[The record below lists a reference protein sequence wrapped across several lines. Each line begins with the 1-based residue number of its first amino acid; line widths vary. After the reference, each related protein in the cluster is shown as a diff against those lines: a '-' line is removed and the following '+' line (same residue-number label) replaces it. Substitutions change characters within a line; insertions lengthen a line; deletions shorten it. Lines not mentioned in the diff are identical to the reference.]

1 MAVWLRITS
10 IPSAFSECGSR
21 SCIENSAGSESIC
34 LWGERIL
41 NLAMCMQS
49 DCQKRAQLSWGVC
62 VCVAL
67 PCTSFSSVVY
77 LPVRRTLLV
86 FRHACNLYITFQ
98 VLSG

>member
-62 VCVAL
+62 VCVWLYRAL
-67 PCTSFSSVVY
+67 PSVLWSIY
-77 LPVRRTLLV
+77 L
-86 FRHACNLYITFQ
+86 
-98 VLSG
+98 

>member
-10 IPSAFSECGSR
+10 IQSAFSECGSR

-62 VCVAL
+62 VCGFTVHFL
-67 PCTSFSSVVY
+67 QFCGLFTCEENP
-77 LPVRRTLLV
+77 
-86 FRHACNLYITFQ
+86 
-98 VLSG
+98 SGL

>member
-21 SCIENSAGSESIC
+21 SCTENSAGSESIC

-49 DCQKRAQLSWGVC
+49 DCQKRAQLSWC
-62 VCVAL
+62 VCGFTVHFL
-67 PCTSFSSVVY
+67 QFCGLFTCEENP
-77 LPVRRTLLV
+77 
-86 FRHACNLYITFQ
+86 
-98 VLSG
+98 SGL